1 LGPLFYIEIMGLIRS
16 DGQVAVS
23 NPKEGR
29 HLRGL
34 IGGQYS
40 NSGSPERRR
49 PWGDGG
55 LVVAR
60 KNRRQSLPSILAK
73 GSRGISTKVSLPAGF
88 EKLGNLRILN
98 TKDTS
103 IINTKVLDLL
113 GDTDVIIAAY
123 TKLKSPT
130 SITGNMTSGMDSKPR
145 YMVVDTLLEGL
156 QREIRTNTYKFKPAP
171 RKDIPNTNGKGTG
184 S

>member
-1 LGPLFYIEIMGLIRS
+1 MGLIRS

-113 GDTDVIIAAY
+113 SDTDVLIAAY
-123 TKLKSPT
+123 IKLKSPT
-130 SITGNMTSGMDSKPR
+130 SITNNMNSKI
-145 YMVVDTLLEGL
+145 DLKSSNFLINQILEEL
-156 QREIRTNTYKFKPAP
+156 KTQIKTNAYQFKPAP
-171 RKDIPNTNGKGTG
+171 RKYLPDTNGKGTRP
-184 S
+184 